1 MVRRPQSFSHGAGT
15 QTNDI
20 KSDIKSDIKNDIKN
34 DIKSDIKPV
43 IARVFSV
50 CTELHPPH
58 MIR

>member
-20 KSDIKSDIKNDIKN
+20 KSDIKN